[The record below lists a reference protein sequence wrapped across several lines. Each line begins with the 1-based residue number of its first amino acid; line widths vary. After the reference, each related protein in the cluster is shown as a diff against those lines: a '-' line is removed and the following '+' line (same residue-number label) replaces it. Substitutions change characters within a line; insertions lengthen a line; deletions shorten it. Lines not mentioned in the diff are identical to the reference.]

1 MKTEVD
7 GVSAWLLSISQAEN
21 VAVGEFEFIHIV
33 DQPEYFSV
41 PQAPEFCKQVILWN
55 ENIVPVMNLS
65 SWFSGQKQDETNA
78 IVAILIYKNLEDELS
93 YGGLKLVK
101 IPALIQVNND
111 LGCLLP
117 DKLDKWKE
125 ISLSSFKSENEDV
138 IPILDVATLFLQ
150 EAKY

>member
-7 GVSAWLLSISQAEN
+7 GVNAWLLSIGQAEN

-41 PQAPEFCKQVILWN
+41 PQAPEFCQQVILWN

-65 SWFSGQKQDETNA
+65 SWFSGQKQIEDNG
-78 IVAILIYKNLEDELS
+78 IVAILIYENHEGELS
-93 YGGLKLVK
+93 YGGLKLAN
-101 IPALIQVNND
+101 IPVQIQVNND
-111 LGCLLP
+111 QGCPLP
-117 DKLDKWKE
+117 GKFDKWKE
-125 ISLSSFKSENEDV
+125 ISLSSFESDGGDV